1 MSKLSKFLL
10 STAAVATVASGLT
23 TAGLTAANA
32 ADAPT
37 LRVST
42 QRASYTDT
50 SGNVWSA
57 DSGFEGGWQNPNVTT
72 APITGTTDAK
82 LYQSEHYGMKG
93 WSAKVPNGTYD
104 VTLKTAETYWAQK
117 GARVF
122 SVTAEGRSVVSNLDI
137 FAEVGKNRALDKKF
151 TVTVADGTLNL
162 GFTQSRNWATVDA
175 ILVQPAGTGTPA
187 PGNGS
192 GNGGVVVS
200 PGPRPTNPS
209 PVVTTPPPTTPPV
222 TTPPVTTPPTTAPVT
237 TPPTS
242 TAPKPQTG
250 NASGHEWMSGSSGVG
265 AANGQ
270 FGSWRGSTLDIVSS
284 WAGNADNSA
293 NFYTLW
299 KGAEYGNWNGSM
311 DMAVGG
317 IDPGETWSQAASG
330 KFDARWAASL
340 TKLKQ
345 LWAGRDGTMYIR
357 FAHEMNGY
365 WFSWSVNKN
374 NYQDFMTSWKRYRA
388 LQQQIFPEA
397 ELVFS
402 VNKETNGAGMD
413 WTKFFPGKQYVDVLS
428 VDYYNNWPYASTLAQ
443 FQQQSWDKDG
453 YGAPK
458 GINAHL
464 AFAKSQGLPLAVSEW
479 SGNADDGDSPAYI
492 QGMYDFFKANAGSG
506 AGQLLYE
513 VQFNVNIDGQRWLL
527 NGGTRM
533 PASAAKYRE
542 LF

>member
-10 STAAVATVASGLT
+10 STVAVATVAGSLT
-23 TAGLTAANA
+23 TAAVTAAQA

-37 LRVST
+37 IRVST
-42 QRASYTDT
+42 QRSAFTDAA
-50 SGNVWSA
+50 GQVWSA
-57 DSGFEGGWQNPNVTT
+57 DTGFEGGWQNASTT
-72 APITGTTDAK
+72 TSPIDGTGDDK

-104 VTLKTAETYWAQK
+104 VTLKTAETYWTQK

-122 SVTAEGRSVVSNLDI
+122 SVTAEGRSVLSNLDI

-151 TVTVADGTLNL
+151 SVTVADGTLNL
-162 GFTQSRNWATVDA
+162 GFTQTRNYATVDA
-175 ILVQPAGTGTPA
+175 ILVQPTGTAGGGTGGGTVTP
-187 PGNGS
+187 S
-192 GNGGVVVS
+192 
-200 PGPRPTNPS
+200 PRPTNS
-209 PVVTTPPPTTPPV
+209 TPVVTTPPPTTAPP
-222 TTPPVTTPPTTAPVT
+222 TTPPVTTAPTTPRPGTKNV
-237 TPPTS
+237 
-242 TAPKPQTG
+242 
-250 NASGHEWMSGSSGVG
+250 SGHAWMSGSSGVG
-265 AANGQ
+265 AANGG
-270 FGSWRGSTLDIVSS
+270 FGAWRGSNLDIVSS

-317 IDPGETWSQAASG
+317 IDSGETWAQAASG

-345 LWAGRDGTMYIR
+345 LWAGREGTMYIR

-374 NYQDFMTSWKRYRA
+374 NHQDFMASWKRYRA
-388 LQQQIFPEA
+388 LQQQIFPQA
-397 ELVFS
+397 KLVFS

-428 VDYYNNWPYASTLAQ
+428 VDYYNNWPYAATLAQ

-464 AFAKSQGLPLAVSEW
+464 AFARSQGLPLSVSEW
-479 SGNADDGDSPAYI
+479 SGNADDGDSPAFI
-492 QGMYDFFKANAGSG
+492 QGMYDFFKANAGTG
-506 AGQLLYE
+506 AGQLIYE
-513 VQFNVNIDGQRWLL
+513 VQFNCDIDNKRWLL

-533 PASAAKYRE
+533 PNSAAKYKE